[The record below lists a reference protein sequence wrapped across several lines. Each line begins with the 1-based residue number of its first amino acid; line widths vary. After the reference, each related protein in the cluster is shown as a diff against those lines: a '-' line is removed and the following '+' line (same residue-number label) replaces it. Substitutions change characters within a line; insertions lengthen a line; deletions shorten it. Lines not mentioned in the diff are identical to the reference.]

1 MYRISLINNG
11 VKRVI
16 YHKYAEEDNRVIEA
30 RLDRRVSV
38 FDTLT
43 LSLLS
48 EADLEITEMKTLIE
62 IFDDVN
68 NKQVFYGRVI
78 TREKDMDVQGNF
90 LNIIEGESMLSLLND
105 STQRPHNWVNTRLSN
120 ILNSMLYNHNNQK
133 RNEYTFSCVII
144 DDVSLDFEVGY
155 KNTYK
160 AVQELIEAGNKEI
173 YTVFN
178 EDNKVITIY
187 VQNQVGENI
196 SASIRLG
203 ENMQSINSKL
213 DLSELATRV
222 IPINPNGEEDSII
235 NIKAVNSNK
244 DYLVNTELE
253 KVLGYS
259 IERVVENTELETP
272 AELKAWGQAQLT
284 EKSKGDLQI
293 TAKYLDLSF
302 IDEYSVPIN
311 LGDTVNVYNPALNIF
326 YNVRALALD
335 IDLFEPYNPTIEL
348 STRRRGL
355 TDNVLEI
362 QGTNSK
368 TKNIS
373 KVNTYTL
380 IENITS
386 ANPFTDVITIT
397 NIGNVKDANVYITL
411 DKYTIYNEDG
421 IIQTTYPKDLNIVVN
436 NKSVGTMVG
445 DNTESAIFNIRQN
458 LIEGNNE
465 LKITTAQNGR
475 VKVKIALT
483 TI

>member
-1 MYRISLINNG
+1 MYRISLVNNG

-16 YHKYAEEDNRVIEA
+16 YHKYAEDDNRVIEA

-38 FDTLT
+38 YDTLT

-62 IFDDVN
+62 IFDDIN
-68 NKQVFYGRVI
+68 NKQVFYGRII
-78 TREKDMDVQGNF
+78 TREKDMDVQGKF
-90 LNIIEGESMLSLLND
+90 LNIIEAESMLSLLND
-105 STQRPHNWVNTRLSN
+105 STQRPYNWVNTKLTN
-120 ILNSMLYNHNNQK
+120 ILNSMLYNHNKQK
-133 RNEYTFSCVII
+133 KNEYTFSCVII
-144 DDVSLDFEVGY
+144 DDLSMDFEVEY

-178 EDNKVITIY
+178 EDKKVITIY
-187 VQNQVGENI
+187 VQNQVGKNI
-196 SASIRLG
+196 GASIRLG

-213 DLSELATRV
+213 DLSELATRI
-222 IPINPNGEEDSII
+222 IPINPVGENDTII
-235 NIKAVNSNK
+235 NIKSVNNNK

-253 KVLGYS
+253 EVLGYS
-259 IERVVENTELETP
+259 IERVIENTELETA
-272 AELKAWGQAQLT
+272 AELKEWGQEQLT
-284 EKSKGDLQI
+284 AKSKGDLQI
-293 TAKYLDLSF
+293 TAKYLELSF

-335 IDLFEPYNPTIEL
+335 IDLFEPYNPSIEL

-362 QGTNSK
+362 KGTSSK
-368 TKNIS
+368 SKNIA

-386 ANPFTDVITIT
+386 ANPFTDVINIT
-397 NIGNVKDANVYITL
+397 NTVNIKDANVYITL

-421 IIQTTYPKDLNIVVN
+421 IIQTTYPKGLNVLIN
-436 NKSVGTMVG
+436 NKSVGTMIG
-445 DNTESAIFNIRQN
+445 DSDDTAIFNIRQN
-458 LIEGNNE
+458 LVEGNNV

-475 VKVKIALT
+475 VKVKVELT
-483 TI
+483 TL